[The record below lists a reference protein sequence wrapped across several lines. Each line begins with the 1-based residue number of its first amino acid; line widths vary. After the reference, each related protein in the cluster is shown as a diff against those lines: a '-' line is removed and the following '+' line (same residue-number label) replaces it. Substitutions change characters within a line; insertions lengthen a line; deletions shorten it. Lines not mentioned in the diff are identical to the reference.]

1 MRTLRVVVRMLRY
14 RPRLYMADIAAW
26 IAILLLELGIGYVA
40 KLFFDLLAGAE
51 TSAGMTAWTV
61 LALVVGLGLVRIL
74 SIGIGAW
81 IDLRHRFTMSA
92 LLRHNLLSGVLKKP
106 GADALPGAPGAAL
119 STFRDDVH
127 VIEELLSWIVDQTAF
142 ASYAVVALV
151 IMLQI
156 NPRVTSLTVLPLL
169 VVIVAARAV
178 GKHIR
183 RFREA
188 SRLATERVTGAIG
201 EAMEGIQTVQLASVE
216 EHVVDHIAEL
226 NKERLHATVRDRLL
240 TQSFNSFFWNS
251 ATLCTGLILFVAAG
265 SLQAG
270 TFSVG
275 DFALFVTYVGVLSE
289 FVAVTGDFMMQFK
302 QAGVSIDRMDALL
315 AGLEGD
321 LLVHHSPLAF
331 TARTQPSGWRGGVV
345 SEAPS
350 FGGPGKTD
358 PAFSG
363 SPARQR
369 LRTLDV
375 RDISCLPGADAHG
388 EGQGRFALSG
398 VSFRMERGEFVVIT
412 GRIGSGKTTLLRAL
426 LGLLPCSGD
435 VLWNGKR
442 VMDPA
447 SFFVPPRCA
456 YTSQVPYLF
465 SESLRDNILMGVDE
479 RDGNLDCAIRKAVLE
494 QDIEQLPEGLETRLG
509 AKGVKLSGGQRQR
522 AAAARMFVRDPDLL
536 VFDDLSSALD
546 VETERVLWQR
556 VFAGE
561 DQTCLVVSH
570 RRPAL
575 RQADRIIVL
584 SDGRIEAIGTLDD
597 LLEHCEEMQRLW
609 HGDLQAEAPTEIGP
623 VRSGA
628 DLRG

>member
-1 MRTLRVVVRMLRY
+1 MRTLRVVVRLIRY
-14 RPRLYMADIAAW
+14 RPGLYLTDIAAW

-61 LALVVGLGLVRIL
+61 IALVVGLGIVRIA
-74 SIGIGAW
+74 SIATGAW
-81 IDLRHRFTMSA
+81 FDIRHRFTMSA

-106 GADALPGAPGAAL
+106 GAEALPGAPGEAL
-119 STFRDDVH
+119 STFRDDVN
-127 VIEELLSWIVDQTAF
+127 VVENLLSWMVDQTAF
-142 ASYAVVALV
+142 LAYAVVALI
-151 IMLQI
+151 IMLRI
-156 NPRVTSLTVLPLL
+156 DSKITLLTVLPLL

-188 SRLATERVTGAIG
+188 SRRATERVTGAIG
-201 EAMEGIQTVQLASVE
+201 EAMEGVQTVQLASAE
-216 EHVVDHIAEL
+216 DHVVHHIEAL
-226 NKERLHATVRDRLL
+226 NRERLHATVRDRLL
-240 TQSFNSFFWNS
+240 TQSFDSFFWNA

-265 SLQAG
+265 SLRSG
-270 TFSVG
+270 GFSVG

-289 FVAVTGDFMMQFK
+289 FVAVTGDFMIQFK

-315 AGLEGD
+315 SGLDGD
-321 LLVHHSPLAF
+321 LLVDHSPLAF
-331 TARTQPSGWRGGVV
+331 AARTRTSGRQGGV
-345 SEAPS
+345 SEAPA
-350 FGGPGKTD
+350 FGGVGKTD
-358 PAFSG
+358 PAASG
-363 SPARQR
+363 SSNRQR

-375 RDISCLPGADAHG
+375 RGISCSPGADSRGG
-388 EGQGRFALSG
+388 ENGCFALND
-398 VSFRMERGEFVVIT
+398 VSFRLERGEFVVIT

-442 VMDPA
+442 VTDPA

-465 SESLRDNILMGVDE
+465 SESLRDNILMGVAE

-494 QDIEQLPEGLETRLG
+494 QDIEQLAEGLETRLG

-556 VFAGE
+556 VFAGK

-584 SDGRIEAIGTLDD
+584 SDGRIEAIGTLDQ
-597 LLEHCEEMQRLW
+597 LLENCEEMQRLW
-609 HGDLQAEAPTEIGP
+609 HGDLQAEAPAEVGP
-623 VRSGA
+623 VRSGPV
-628 DLRG
+628 RGG